1 MTSRFPSAHEGG
13 QAGTPLVL
21 VVDDSERNRK
31 LARDVLRAAGI
42 ETIEAATGGEV
53 LALAVQN
60 RPDVIL
66 LDLQLPDRDGVDIA
80 RELHDDARTAFIPL
94 IAFSAM
100 PGDDESTWL
109 QGAGFAGW
117 LTKPI
122 DVVTFPEQVRRY
134 CGFAGP

>member
-1 MTSRFPSAHEGG
+1 MTSRSPSAREGG

-31 LARDVLRAAGI
+31 LAADVLRAAGI

-53 LALAVQN
+53 LALAVQR

-80 RELHDDARTAFIPL
+80 RELHDDARTALIPV

-100 PGDDESTWL
+100 HGVGESTWL

-134 CGFAGP
+134 CGFAGT